1 MWNTSLWDYKKS
13 GFRQFINTISDK
25 TVLVPHALV
34 NFREVDQ
41 LPRKFKHMQVQEV
54 SADPNLILELWSSRT
69 NMPAEKEYR
78 LGCKKALREMQLI
91 DSLAETYSIDKKLA
105 KSRVVLGH
113 YSDDERTFCYDVEVA
128 IAPRTD
134 IGRNHAG
141 QIEIID
147 SVNNNASSDGDGSYF
162 SGGSY
167 RWEGRKRDNF
177 TGDRER
183 LYAPTIRG
191 ILSECGFVISGSY
204 SKRRKPCVMFINLR
218 CRCIEWLGAKG
229 KTQIN
234 TDPFANDI
242 AKTVSKLAYQMPSY
256 HGEGSTGSIYHD
268 PSLTY
273 RDPNQVARDWL
284 RDFLKDRYEKVTA
297 DPSLI
302 TRDRLTQS
310 GVFYRI
316 RRLMKNAD
324 PPFEPPTDWETTRKG
339 LTGSIRDVCRELWG
353 DRVTREDL
361 GIVASARAIMLYDGQ
376 SYPVDVDSIKRLA
389 NKGVGIIIIEKS
401 GIADVLAPFAEQ
413 YYIALVHTQGRF
425 TEYGKELVEEIK
437 EVGSIV
443 WTLTDYDADGVNI
456 AKETRTPTPRIGID
470 QSTVEWLQGSGY
482 DIEIADVEEEYAPRV
497 EPDDEYLKTHRIE
510 LDSIVEKVGAEALW
524 DYILYRIQLP
534 ELTPNKFNIGKVVT
548 LPEADD
554 DIFYW
559 DIINRFEIAI
569 DSWKEKQLEVA
580 KKYLMELLE
589 DRRNEIEAE
598 LESHDLVKSK
608 DKEDEIEE
616 ELRSIVLEDESE
628 DRQKINAHFEKLLEP
643 GILPEIK
650 LDDKI
655 E

>member
-13 GFRQFINTISDK
+13 GFRQLINTISDK
-25 TVLVPHALV
+25 TVLIPHALA

-41 LPRKFKHMQVQEV
+41 LPRKFKQMRVQEI
-54 SADPNLILELWSSRT
+54 SANPNLILELWNSRT

-78 LGCKKALREMQLI
+78 LGCKKGFREKQLI
-91 DSLAETYSIDKKLA
+91 DSLAESYPIDTKLA
-105 KSRVVLGH
+105 KSKVVLGR
-113 YSDDERTFCYDVEVA
+113 YSDDEQSFCFAVEVA

-134 IGRNHAG
+134 LGRSHAG

-147 SVNNNASSDGDGSYF
+147 SVNNSTSSDGGGLYF

-167 RWEGRKRDNF
+167 QWEGRKRHHY

-183 LYAPTIRG
+183 PYASTIRG
-191 ILSECGFVISGSY
+191 ILAECGFVISGTF

-234 TDPFANDI
+234 TDPFAKYI
-242 AKTVSKLAYQMPSY
+242 ARIVSKLAYQMPSY
-256 HGEGSTGSIYHD
+256 HGEGNSDSSVYHD
-268 PSLTY
+268 SSFTY
-273 RDPNQVARDWL
+273 CDPNQVARDWL
-284 RDFLKDRYEKVTA
+284 RKFLKDRYEKVTA
-297 DPSLI
+297 DPSLK

-316 RRLMKNAD
+316 RRLMKNVN
-324 PPFEPPTDWETTRKG
+324 PPFEPPTDWETTRRG
-339 LTGSIRDVCRELWG
+339 LTGSIRDVCKELWG

-389 NKGVGIIIIEKS
+389 NKGIGIIIIEKS

-413 YYIALVHTQGRF
+413 YHIALVHTQGRF

-470 QSTVEWLQGSGY
+470 QSTVEWLQKNGY
-482 DIEIADVEEEYAPRV
+482 DIEIADVEEEYTPRV
-497 EPDDEYLKTHRIE
+497 EPDEEYLKTHRIE

-524 DYILYRIQLP
+524 EYILYRIQLP

-548 LPEADD
+548 VPEADD
-554 DIFYW
+554 NTFYW
-559 DIINRFEIAI
+559 EIVNRFEITCNA
-569 DSWKEKQLEVA
+569 WKQRQLEIA
-580 KKYLMELLE
+580 KGYLRKLLE
-589 DRRNEIEAE
+589 NRRNELEDE
-598 LESHDLVKSK
+598 LENHELVKSE

-616 ELRSIVLEDESE
+616 ELRSIV
-628 DRQKINAHFEKLLEP
+628 RR
-643 GILPEIK
+643 G
-650 LDDKI
+650 
-655 E
+655 